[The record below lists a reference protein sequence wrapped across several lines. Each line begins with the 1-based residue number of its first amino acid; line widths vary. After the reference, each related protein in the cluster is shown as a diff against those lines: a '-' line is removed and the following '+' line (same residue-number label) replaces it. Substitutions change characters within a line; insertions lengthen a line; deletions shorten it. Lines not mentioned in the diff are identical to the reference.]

1 MSFPMMLMAAQAAGQ
16 AVNIWQTSQASRTVG
31 LGVSLDRQQLDLRMQ
46 QETLLSTERALQNS
60 EQLRN
65 VLSSQAAIMGA
76 RGQMPGVGSAQ
87 AIQQGALKEYGAD
100 ERVRKMNLS
109 FKKSQLEAQKLFTSL
124 EAGGKKAALGYSIG
138 EKSIQQLNFNT
149 LFSGINK
156 LNQKAGIE

>member
-1 MSFPMMLMAAQAAGQ
+1 MDPMLLAVQASGLAL
-16 AVNIWQTSQASRTVG
+16 NMWQTSQASKMVG
-31 LGVSLDRQQLDLRMQ
+31 LGASLDRQQLDLRMQ
-46 QETLLSTERALQNS
+46 QETLLSTEQALQNS
-60 EQLRN
+60 EQLRS

-124 EAGGKKAALGYSIG
+124 EAGGNKANLGYSLG
-138 EKSIQQLNFNT
+138 EKSLEQLNFNT
-149 LFSGINK
+149 LFSGTNK
-156 LNQKAGIE
+156 LNQSMGTK